1 MLSFAWFDRLT
12 VTLSSAKRVSNR
24 SFFIFHF
31 AMSLLLPL
39 IAHGAEVEREL
50 GGIKKKI
57 EKERQ
62 GIAKVKRQEGS
73 VLESLAKID
82 ESLDRKT
89 RDLKK
94 VNATLDTILA
104 NLQKKEEEA
113 KRLLASLGDRRELL
127 KQRARALYK
136 WQRGGSP
143 FILLNGAG
151 SVAGL
156 MQSKRYLEVT
166 LAYDRKLV
174 DQLSDESHRQL
185 AIKKELE
192 QRRAEVDR
200 QRRSLIE
207 IKESIRVER
216 EKKKDVLAGLRR
228 EKESRERALKELE
241 QAALKLQKMIDEMS
255 RKSAAIS
262 KDVPAGT
269 GFEALRGRMDYPV
282 RGALVGTFGK
292 TRHPEFAAELF
303 RQGIDIEA
311 SLGDEVKAVEGGKVV
326 FADRFS
332 GYGKMMIIDHGQRYY
347 TLYAHLSEL
356 LKKPGEPVR
365 RGEPIAQVGD
375 SDSLAGA
382 RLYFEIR
389 KDGKP
394 LDPIPWFRK

>member
-1 MLSFAWFDRLT
+1 MVKTAAISL
-12 VTLSSAKRVSNR
+12 
-24 SFFIFHF
+24 
-31 AMSLLLPL
+31 SLLLSFGACL
-39 IAHGAEVEREL
+39 ARAAEVEREL
-50 GGIKKKI
+50 GGIKQKI

-89 RDLKK
+89 KDLKK
-94 VNATLDTILA
+94 VNATLETILA

-156 MQSKRYLEVT
+156 MQGKRYLEVT

-174 DQLSDESHRQL
+174 DQLSDESQRQL

-216 EKKKDVLAGLRR
+216 EKKKEVLAGLRR
-228 EKESRERALKELE
+228 EKESRQRALKELE
-241 QAALKLQKMIDEMS
+241 QAALKLQKMIDEMN
-255 RKSAAIS
+255 RKSAASS

-269 GFEALRGRMDYPV
+269 GFETMRGR
-282 RGALVGTFGK
+282 VGTFGK
-292 TRHPEFAAELF
+292 TRHQEFAAELF
-303 RQGIDIEA
+303 RKGIDIEA
-311 SLGDEVKAVEGGKVV
+311 SLGDDVKAVEGGKVV

>member
-1 MLSFAWFDRLT
+1 MVKTAALSL
-12 VTLSSAKRVSNR
+12 
-24 SFFIFHF
+24 
-31 AMSLLLPL
+31 SLLLSFGACL
-39 IAHGAEVEREL
+39 ARAAEVEREL
-50 GGIKKKI
+50 GGIKQKI

-89 RDLKK
+89 KDLKK
-94 VNATLDTILA
+94 VNATLETILA

-156 MQSKRYLEVT
+156 MRSKRYLEVT

-174 DQLSDESHRQL
+174 DQLSDESQREL

-216 EKKKDVLAGLRR
+216 EKKKEVLAGLRR
-228 EKESRERALKELE
+228 EKESRQRALKELE
-241 QAALKLQKMIDEMS
+241 QAALKLQKMIDEMN
-255 RKSAAIS
+255 RKSAASS

-269 GFEALRGRMDYPV
+269 GFETMRGRLDYPV
-282 RGALVGTFGK
+282 KGALVGTFGK

-303 RQGIDIEA
+303 RKGIDIEA
-311 SLGDEVKAVEGGKVV
+311 SLGDDVKAVEGGKVV